1 VPANKEI
8 LMRTLFLALIIFF
21 TIDCI
26 KAGNSPANTPAATSN
41 NASTKLITGKIIDK
55 TSGEEI
61 AGAEI
66 QIGEKKV
73 YSDLEGNFSAIVS
86 TDAINYKIEA
96 AVNYISYNETCVQ
109 IDLYSYKPLIIEIVS
124 K

>member
-1 VPANKEI
+1 
-8 LMRTLFLALIIFF
+8 MRTYVLILIIFL
-21 TIDCI
+21 TSNCI
-26 KAGNSPANTPAATSN
+26 QAGNAPVNASATSPTTS
-41 NASTKLITGKIIDK
+41 STNVTTGKLITGKIIDK

-66 QIGEKKV
+66 LIGEKKI

-86 TDAINYKIEA
+86 ANALTSKIEA
-96 AVNYISYNETCVQ
+96 AVNYISYNEACIQ
-109 IDLYSYKPLIIEIVS
+109 IDLYSYTPLIIEIVS